1 MVASTNLNL
10 IPFSELPDGE
20 ECKICLERNGDF
32 PPSEAASRYVV
43 HREPT
48 KVWYVAHAVCFFKYL
63 VERRSQNLDGQCL
76 HCYQRITH
84 IDNRPIESHPL
95 LRNGRPRY
103 QGFLLDPFQRAVA
116 NNRIDG
122 ICDLIEGRPF
132 VPVNVILGAIQNEL
146 EQELVRKWT
155 LISAS
160 RCGRVDLLDALLT
173 EAIPSEVR
181 ESALRIA
188 AERDQIGSIQRLLI
202 NHPITA
208 VFRGELIQAAASCRA
223 ASTVQWL
230 LQNGEILE
238 EHRGRS
244 IAILAGVFI
253 HEQRD
258 LIKTLGMIELIVRS
272 GDITP
277 HAWELSLSQAVKQ
290 GRENAPVVEKILDL
304 SGNLKPAL
312 LEIAIREA
320 VSSNRRDL
328 IQALLPNHPVSVPTR
343 CAALFSAFRNG
354 SFRMIPDLF
363 TLGK

>member
-10 IPFSELPDGE
+10 IPFSELPNGE
-20 ECKICLERNGDF
+20 ECRICLERNGEF
-32 PPSEAASRYVV
+32 LPSEYASRYVV

-63 VERRSQNLDGQCL
+63 VEWRSQNLDGKCL

-84 IDNRPIESHPL
+84 IDNQPIENHPL
-95 LRNGRPRY
+95 LRGIRPQN

-116 NNRIDG
+116 DSRIQG
-122 ICDLIEGRPF
+122 ILDLIEVRPF
-132 VPVNVILGAIQNEL
+132 VPLNIILGAIQNEPD
-146 EQELVRKWT
+146 QEGVRKWA
-155 LISAS
+155 LITAS
-160 RCGRVDLLDALLT
+160 KHGRVDVLDSLLI
-173 EAIPSEVR
+173 EEVPGEVR
-181 ESALRIA
+181 ERALVMA
-188 AERDQIGSIQRLLI
+188 AERDQIGSIERLLI

-208 VFRGELIQAAASCRA
+208 VFRGELIQAAASYRA